1 MKKANNPSPHS
12 PDDRP
17 VLPNDITY
25 EDFQT
30 MIHTL
35 NAALSPFAYE
45 IRSQHSQ
52 TAQTR
57 APDEARYAL
66 VNATSDPQT
75 ALATLHSPDEIA
87 FVRRVLDA
95 MFDGPGNSPAREVM
109 AIKAMDALRLGKV
122 PSSASRRDGAGEVVG
137 GTQVGAGTQ
146 ASGAPA
152 ASLTMERAENMIEK
166 LVEEEWFDRSSAG
179 FLTLSTRSLME
190 LGQWLFDTY
199 NDPVEE
205 LRDGDVE
212 RAWQRIK
219 TCEGCKQI
227 VTIVSKLPLIL
238 VRL

>member
-1 MKKANNPSPHS
+1 
-12 PDDRP
+12 
-17 VLPNDITY
+17 
-25 EDFQT
+25 

-75 ALATLHSPDEIA
+75 ALATLHSPDEIS

-122 PSSASRRDGAGEVVG
+122 AASSSSRRDGAGEAVG

-166 LVEEEWFDRSSAG
+166 LVEEAWFD
-179 FLTLSTRSLME
+179 
-190 LGQWLFDTY
+190 
-199 NDPVEE
+199 
-205 LRDGDVE
+205 
-212 RAWQRIK
+212 
-219 TCEGCKQI
+219 
-227 VTIVSKLPLIL
+227 
-238 VRL
+238 